1 MSEQKEKP
9 ERKERRERPDRKARA
24 ERKERRERPERKER
38 PARAERRE
46 RPDRKERPARGER
59 RERAAKPVKLNVI
72 NEPKESYT
80 GGKSSLCPGCGH
92 DQISNVIISAAWEN
106 GIQPHRIAKMS
117 GIGCS
122 SKTPAYYL
130 GQSHGFNTVHGRMP
144 SVTTGAYAVNKDL
157 LYIGVS
163 GDGDSASIGIGQ
175 LIHAI
180 RRNMDMVYIVE
191 NNGVYGL
198 TKGQYSATADIGSKK
213 KKGPINKT
221 QPIDLCALAINLGCT
236 FVARSF
242 SGSKKQLNAILKAA
256 MSHKGFALID
266 VISPCVTF
274 NNNDES
280 MRSYGYVRDNEIT
293 LHMADYIPHFNPI
306 PEVEVPEGNFRDI
319 TLHDGSTIRLETIS
333 DTHDPSDA
341 VAALTALHEAETMA
355 KHVTGLLYFDS
366 TKASLV
372 EDLGLVDT
380 PLIDIPD
387 KELRP
392 SEAMLNK
399 INAAYLA

>member
-1 MSEQKEKP
+1 MS
-9 ERKERRERPDRKARA
+9 D
-24 ERKERRERPERKER
+24 R
-38 PARAERRE
+38 PARA
-46 RPDRKERPARGER
+46 
-59 RERAAKPVKLNVI
+59 VKLNVL

-80 GGKSSLCPGCGH
+80 GGPSSLCPGCGH
-92 DQISNVIISAAWEN
+92 DQISNVIITAAWEN
-106 GIQPHRIAKMS
+106 GLEPHRIAKMS

-144 SVTTGAYAVNKDL
+144 SVTTGAYAINKDL
-157 LYIGVS
+157 LYLGVS

-191 NNGVYGL
+191 NHGLYGL
-198 TKGQYSATADIGSKK
+198 TKGQYSATADVGSKK
-213 KKGPINKT
+213 KKGPANET

-242 SGSKKQLNAILKAA
+242 SGSKKQLTSILKAA

-280 MRSYGYVRDNEIT
+280 MRSYGYVKENEIT
-293 LHMADYIPHFNPI
+293 LHMADYIPHFNPMVEI
-306 PEVEVPEGNFRDI
+306 EVPEGHYRDI

-333 DTHDPSDA
+333 DEHDPSNA
-341 VAALTALHEAETMA
+341 VAALTALHEAEA
-355 KHVTGLLYFDS
+355 GKKHVTGLLYFDA
-366 TKASLV
+366 TKPSLA
-372 EDLGLVDT
+372 EDLGLVDEA
-380 PLIDIPD
+380 LVDVPD
-387 KELRP
+387 EALRP
-392 SEAMLNK
+392 DRASLDALN
-399 INAAYLA
+399 AEFLA

>member
-1 MSEQKEKP
+1 MSEK
-9 ERKERRERPDRKARA
+9 
-24 ERKERRERPERKER
+24 
-38 PARAERRE
+38 PARA
-46 RPDRKERPARGER
+46 AR
-59 RERAAKPVKLNVI
+59 PVKLNVI
-72 NEPKESYT
+72 NEPKDSYK
-80 GGKSSLCPGCGH
+80 GGPSSLCPGCGH
-92 DQISNVIISAAWEN
+92 DQISNVIINAAWEN

-144 SVTTGAYAVNKDL
+144 SVTPGAYAVNKDL

-163 GDGDSASIGIGQ
+163 GVGDSASIGIGQ

-213 KKGPINKT
+213 KKGPINET

-242 SGSKKQLNAILKAA
+242 SGAKKQLNAILKAA

-280 MRSYGYVRDNEIT
+280 MKSYGYVKENEVT
-293 LHMADYIPHFNPI
+293 LHMTDYIPHFNPI
-306 PEVEVPEGNFRDI
+306 TEVDVPEGHFRDI

-333 DTHDPSDA
+333 KEHDPSDA
-341 VAALTALHEAETMA
+341 VAALTALHDAETNA
-355 KHVTGLLYFDS
+355 KHVTGLLYFDN
-366 TKASLV
+366 TKASLS
-372 EDLGLVDT
+372 EDLGLVDK
-380 PLIDIPD
+380 PLVDVSND
-387 KELRP
+387 ELRP
-392 SEAMLNK
+392 SKSMLDK
-399 INAAYLA
+399 INSAFLG

>member
-1 MSEQKEKP
+1 MSEKP
-9 ERKERRERPDRKARA
+9 K
-24 ERKERRERPERKER
+24 R
-38 PARAERRE
+38 PARAI
-46 RPDRKERPARGER
+46 
-59 RERAAKPVKLNVI
+59 KLNMLD
-72 NEPKESYT
+72 EPKDSYT

-92 DQISNVIISAAWEN
+92 DQISNVIVTAAWEN
-106 GIQPHRIAKMS
+106 GIQPHRVAKMS

-130 GQSHGFNTVHGRMP
+130 GKSHGFNTVHGRMP
-144 SVTTGAYAVNKDL
+144 SVTTGAYAINKDL

-213 KKGPINKT
+213 KKGAPNET
-221 QPIDLCALAINLGCT
+221 QPIDLCALAINLGCS

-242 SGSKKQLNAILKAA
+242 SGSKKQLTALLKAA
-256 MSHKGFALID
+256 MSHKGFAFID

-280 MRSYGYVRDNEIT
+280 MRSYGYVKENEIT
-293 LHMADYIPHFNPI
+293 LHMTDYIPHFNPVE
-306 PEVEVPEGNFRDI
+306 EVEVPEGHYTDI

-333 DTHDPSDA
+333 SEHDPGNA
-341 VAALTALHEAETMA
+341 VAALTALHQAEADK
-355 KHVTGLLYFDS
+355 KHVTGLLYFDNS
-366 TKASLV
+366 KPSLA
-372 EDLGLVDT
+372 EDMELVDT
-380 PLIDIPD
+380 PLVDVPD
-387 KELRP
+387 AVLRP
-392 SEAMLNK
+392 SKDTLDK
-399 INAAYLA
+399 INAILHS

>member
-1 MSEQKEKP
+1 MSDAP
-9 ERKERRERPDRKARA
+9 A
-24 ERKERRERPERKER
+24 R
-38 PARAERRE
+38 PAKA
-46 RPDRKERPARGER
+46 AR
-59 RERAAKPVKLNVI
+59 PVKLNVI

-92 DQISNVIISAAWEN
+92 DQISSVIIAAAWEN
-106 GIQPHRIAKMS
+106 GIEPHRIAKMS

-157 LYIGVS
+157 LYLGVS

-198 TKGQYSATADIGSKK
+198 TKGQYSATADVGSKK
-213 KKGPINKT
+213 KKGKVNTT

-242 SGSKKQLNAILKAA
+242 SGSKKQLTALIKAA
-256 MSHKGFALID
+256 MSHKGFAFID

-280 MRSYGYVRDNEIT
+280 MRSYGYVKENEIT
-293 LHMADYIPHFNPI
+293 LHMTDYIPHFNPVE
-306 PEVEVPEGNFRDI
+306 EVEVPEGHFRDI
-319 TLHDGSTIRLETIS
+319 ELHDGSTIRLETIS
-333 DTHDPSDA
+333 EHHDPSSPM
-341 VAALTALHEAETMA
+341 AALTALHEAETTQ
-355 KHVTGLLYFDS
+355 KHVTGLLYFDN
-366 TKASLV
+366 TKPALA
-372 EDLGLVDT
+372 EDLGVVDT
-380 PLIDIPD
+380 PLIDVPAT
-387 KELRP
+387 ELRP
-392 SEAMLNK
+392 SSALLDEL
-399 INAAYLA
+399 NAALLG

>member
-1 MSEQKEKP
+1 MS
-9 ERKERRERPDRKARA
+9 D
-24 ERKERRERPERKER
+24 R
-38 PARAERRE
+38 PARA
-46 RPDRKERPARGER
+46 
-59 RERAAKPVKLNVI
+59 VKLNVL

-80 GGKSSLCPGCGH
+80 GGPSSLCPGCGH
-92 DQISNVIISAAWEN
+92 DQISNVIITAAWEN
-106 GIQPHRIAKMS
+106 GIEPHRIAKMS

-144 SVTTGAYAVNKDL
+144 SVTTGAYAINKEL
-157 LYIGVS
+157 LYLGVS

-198 TKGQYSATADIGSKK
+198 TKGQYSATADVGSKK
-213 KKGPINKT
+213 KKGPANET

-236 FVARSF
+236 VVARSF
-242 SGSKKQLNAILKAA
+242 SGSKKQVTSILTAA

-280 MRSYGYVRDNEIT
+280 MRSYGYVKENEIT
-293 LHMADYIPHFNPI
+293 LHMADYIPHFNPMVEI
-306 PEVEVPEGNFRDI
+306 EVPEGHYRDI

-333 DTHDPSDA
+333 DEHDPSNA
-341 VAALTALHEAETMA
+341 VAALTALHEAEA
-355 KHVTGLLYFDS
+355 GKKHVTGLLYFDA
-366 TKASLV
+366 TKPSLA
-372 EDLGLVDT
+372 EDLGLVDQA
-380 PLIDIPD
+380 LVDVPD
-387 KELRP
+387 EALRP
-392 SEAMLNK
+392 DRASLDALN
-399 INAAYLA
+399 AEFLA

>member
-1 MSEQKEKP
+1 MS
-9 ERKERRERPDRKARA
+9 D
-24 ERKERRERPERKER
+24 R
-38 PARAERRE
+38 PARA
-46 RPDRKERPARGER
+46 
-59 RERAAKPVKLNVI
+59 VKLNVL

-80 GGKSSLCPGCGH
+80 GGPSSLCPGCGH
-92 DQISNVIISAAWEN
+92 DQISNVIITAAWEN
-106 GIQPHRIAKMS
+106 GLEPHRIAKMS

-144 SVTTGAYAVNKDL
+144 SVTTGAYAINKDL
-157 LYIGVS
+157 LYLGVS

-198 TKGQYSATADIGSKK
+198 TKGQYSATADVGSKK
-213 KKGPINKT
+213 KKGPANET
-221 QPIDLCALAINLGCT
+221 QPIALCALAINLGCT

-242 SGSKKQLNAILKAA
+242 SGSKKQLTSILKAA

-280 MRSYGYVRDNEIT
+280 MRSYGYVKENEIT
-293 LHMADYIPHFNPI
+293 LHMADYIPHFNPMVEI
-306 PEVEVPEGNFRDI
+306 EVPEGHYRDI

-333 DTHDPSDA
+333 DEHDPSNA
-341 VAALTALHEAETMA
+341 VAALTALHEAEA
-355 KHVTGLLYFDS
+355 GKKHVTGLLYFDA
-366 TKASLV
+366 TKPSLA
-372 EDLGLVDT
+372 EDLGLVDEA
-380 PLIDIPD
+380 LVDVPD
-387 KELRP
+387 EALRP
-392 SEAMLNK
+392 DRASLDALN
-399 INAAYLA
+399 AEFLA

>member
-1 MSEQKEKP
+1 MSDK
-9 ERKERRERPDRKARA
+9 
-24 ERKERRERPERKER
+24 
-38 PARAERRE
+38 PARA
-46 RPDRKERPARGER
+46 
-59 RERAAKPVKLNVI
+59 VKLNVI
-72 NEPKESYT
+72 NEPKDSYT
-80 GGKSSLCPGCGH
+80 GGPSSLCPGCGH
-92 DQISNVIISAAWEN
+92 DQISSVIVAAAWEN
-106 GIQPHRIAKMS
+106 GLEPHRIAKMS

-144 SVTTGAYAVNKDL
+144 SVTTGAYAINKDL
-157 LYIGVS
+157 LYLGVS

-180 RRNMDMVYIVE
+180 RRNMDMVYIIE

-198 TKGQYSATADIGSKK
+198 TKGQYSATADVGSKK
-213 KKGPINKT
+213 KKGAPNET

-242 SGSKKQLNAILKAA
+242 SGSKKQLTSLLKAA

-280 MRSYGYVRDNEIT
+280 MRSYGYVKENEIT
-293 LHMADYIPHFNPI
+293 LHMADYIPHFNPME
-306 PEVEVPEGNFRDI
+306 EVEVPEGHYTDI

-333 DTHDPSDA
+333 AEHDPSDA
-341 VAALTALHEAETMA
+341 MAALTALHEAENA
-355 KHVTGLLYFDS
+355 KKHVTGLLYFDAD
-366 TKASLV
+366 KPSLA
-372 EDLGLVDT
+372 EDLGIVDT
-380 PLIDIPD
+380 PLLDVSD
-387 KELRP
+387 DVLRP
-392 SEAMLNK
+392 SQASLDALN
-399 INAAYLA
+399 AEFLA

>member
-1 MSEQKEKP
+1 M
-9 ERKERRERPDRKARA
+9 
-24 ERKERRERPERKER
+24 
-38 PARAERRE
+38 
-46 RPDRKERPARGER
+46 
-59 RERAAKPVKLNVI
+59 VKLNVL
-72 NEPKESYT
+72 NLEKSEYK

-92 DQISNVIISAAWEN
+92 DQISNIIIQAAWEN
-106 GIQPHRIAKMS
+106 GIKPEGIAKMS

-122 SKTPAYYL
+122 SKTPAYFL
-130 GQSHGFNTVHGRMP
+130 AKSHGFNTVHGRMP

-180 RRNMDMVYIVE
+180 RRNMDMVYIIE

-213 KKGPINKT
+213 KKGPINET

-280 MRSYGYVRDNEIT
+280 MKSYGYVKENEIT
-293 LHMADYIPHFNPI
+293 LHMTDYIPHFNPI
-306 PEVEVPEGNFRDI
+306 TEVEVPEGHYRDI

-333 DTHDPSDA
+333 KEHDPSDA
-341 VAALTALHEAETMA
+341 VAALTALHNAETNA
-355 KHVTGLLYFDS
+355 KHVTGLLYFDN
-366 TKASLV
+366 TKASLT
-372 EDLGLVDT
+372 EDLGLVDK
-380 PLIDIPD
+380 PLIDVAD
-387 KELRP
+387 DELRP
-392 SEAMLNK
+392 DKAVLDK
-399 INAAYLA
+399 INAAFLG

>member
-1 MSEQKEKP
+1 MIDKAK
-9 ERKERRERPDRKARA
+9 RP
-24 ERKERRERPERKER
+24 
-38 PARAERRE
+38 
-46 RPDRKERPARGER
+46 
-59 RERAAKPVKLNVI
+59 AKPVKLNVI
-72 NEPKESYT
+72 NEPKDSYT
-80 GGKSSLCPGCGH
+80 GGPSSLCPGCGH
-92 DQISNVIISAAWEN
+92 DQISNVIINAAWEN

-180 RRNMDMVYIVE
+180 RRNMDMVYIIE

-242 SGSKKQLNAILKAA
+242 SGSKKQLNSILKAA

-280 MRSYGYVRDNEIT
+280 MKSYGYVKENEIT

-306 PEVEVPEGNFRDI
+306 TEVEVPEGHFRDI

-333 DTHDPSDA
+333 KEHDPSDA
-341 VAALTALHEAETMA
+341 VAALTALHDAETNA
-355 KHVTGLLYFDS
+355 KHVTGLLYFDNS
-366 TKASLV
+366 KASLV
-372 EDLGLVDT
+372 EDLGLVQT
-380 PLIDIPD
+380 ALIDVAD
-387 KELRP
+387 DELRP
-392 SEAMLNK
+392 SKSTLDE
-399 INAAYLA
+399 INAAFLS

>member
-1 MSEQKEKP
+1 MSDK
-9 ERKERRERPDRKARA
+9 
-24 ERKERRERPERKER
+24 
-38 PARAERRE
+38 PARA
-46 RPDRKERPARGER
+46 
-59 RERAAKPVKLNVI
+59 VKLNVI
-72 NEPKESYT
+72 NEPKDSYT
-80 GGKSSLCPGCGH
+80 GGPSSLCPGCGH
-92 DQISNVIISAAWEN
+92 DQISNVIVAAAWEN
-106 GIQPHRIAKMS
+106 GLEPHRIAKMS

-144 SVTTGAYAVNKDL
+144 SVTTGAYAINKDL
-157 LYIGVS
+157 LYLGVS

-180 RRNMDMVYIVE
+180 RRNMDMVYIIE

-198 TKGQYSATADIGSKK
+198 TKGQYSATADVGSKK
-213 KKGPINKT
+213 KKGAPNET

-242 SGSKKQLNAILKAA
+242 SGSKKQLTSLLKAA

-280 MRSYGYVRDNEIT
+280 MRSYGYVKENEIT
-293 LHMADYIPHFNPI
+293 LHMADYIPHFNPME
-306 PEVEVPEGNFRDI
+306 EVEVPEGHYTDI

-333 DTHDPSDA
+333 AEHDPSDA
-341 VAALTALHEAETMA
+341 MAALTALHEAENA
-355 KHVTGLLYFDS
+355 KKHVTGLLYFDAD
-366 TKASLV
+366 KPSLA
-372 EDLGLVDT
+372 EDLGIVET
-380 PLIDIPD
+380 PLLDVSD
-387 KELRP
+387 EVLRP
-392 SEAMLNK
+392 SQASLDALN
-399 INAAYLA
+399 AEFLA

>member
-1 MSEQKEKP
+1 MSEKR
-9 ERKERRERPDRKARA
+9 ERKERKI
-24 ERKERRERPERKER
+24 
-38 PARAERRE
+38 
-46 RPDRKERPARGER
+46 
-59 RERAAKPVKLNVI
+59 KLNVI
-72 NEPKESYT
+72 NEPKDSYS

-92 DQISNVIISAAWEN
+92 DQISSVIISAAWEN
-106 GIQPHRIAKMS
+106 GVEPHKIAKMS

-213 KKGPINKT
+213 KKGAINET

-242 SGSKKQLNAILKAA
+242 SGSKKQLKSLLKAA

-280 MRSYGYVRDNEIT
+280 MKSYGYVKDNEVT
-293 LHMADYIPHFNPI
+293 LHMTDYIPHFNPI
-306 PEVEVPEGNFRDI
+306 SEVEVPDGHFKDI

-333 DTHDPSDA
+333 EEHDPTNA
-341 VAALTALHEAETMA
+341 MQALEALHDAETNA
-355 KHVTGLLYFDS
+355 KHVTGLLYFDN

-372 EDLGLVDT
+372 EDLGLVDL
-380 PLIDIPD
+380 PLIDVVED
-387 KELRP
+387 ELRP
-392 SEAMLNK
+392 NKEMLEK
-399 INAAYLA
+399 INNAFLN

>member
-1 MSEQKEKP
+1 MSD
-9 ERKERRERPDRKARA
+9 RPKRAARA
-24 ERKERRERPERKER
+24 I
-38 PARAERRE
+38 
-46 RPDRKERPARGER
+46 
-59 RERAAKPVKLNVI
+59 KLNMLD
-72 NEPKESYT
+72 EPKDSYT

-92 DQISNVIISAAWEN
+92 DQISNVIITAAWEN
-106 GIQPHRIAKMS
+106 GIEPHRVAKMS

-144 SVTTGAYAVNKDL
+144 SVTTGAYSVNKDL

-180 RRNMDMVYIVE
+180 RRNMDMVYIIE

-213 KKGPINKT
+213 KKGAPNET
-221 QPIDLCALAINLGCT
+221 QPIDLCALAINLGCS

-242 SGSKKQLNAILKAA
+242 SGSKKQLGSLLKAA

-280 MRSYGYVRDNEIT
+280 MRSYGYVKDNEIT
-293 LHMADYIPHFNPI
+293 LHMTDYIPHFNPVQ
-306 PEVEVPEGNFRDI
+306 EVEVPEGHFTDI

-333 DTHDPSDA
+333 AEHDPGNA
-341 VAALTALHEAETMA
+341 VAALTALHEAEMNK

-366 TKASLV
+366 SKPSLA
-372 EDLGLVDT
+372 EDMDLVDT
-380 PLIDIPD
+380 PLVDVPD
-387 KELRP
+387 TVLRP
-392 SEAMLNK
+392 SKDTLDK
-399 INAAYLA
+399 INAVLHSQAISRFIELVNFPRKSTEYPCQKRHMRTFAQS

>member
-1 MSEQKEKP
+1 MSEKR
-9 ERKERRERPDRKARA
+9 ERKERK
-24 ERKERRERPERKER
+24 
-38 PARAERRE
+38 
-46 RPDRKERPARGER
+46 
-59 RERAAKPVKLNVI
+59 VKLNVI
-72 NEPKESYT
+72 NEPKDSYS

-92 DQISNVIISAAWEN
+92 DQISSVIISAAWEN
-106 GIQPHRIAKMS
+106 GVEPHRIAKMS

-213 KKGPINKT
+213 KKGAINET

-242 SGSKKQLNAILKAA
+242 SGSKKQLKALLKAA

-280 MRSYGYVRDNEIT
+280 MKSYGYVKDNEVT
-293 LHMADYIPHFNPI
+293 LHMTDYIPHFNPI
-306 PEVEVPEGNFRDI
+306 SEVEVPEGHFKDI

-333 DTHDPSDA
+333 EEHDPTDA
-341 VAALTALHEAETMA
+341 MQALEALHDAETNA
-355 KHVTGLLYFDS
+355 KHVTGLLYFDN

-372 EDLGLVDT
+372 EDLGLVDL
-380 PLIDIPD
+380 PLIDVND
-387 KELRP
+387 TELRP
-392 SEAMLNK
+392 SKEMLEK
-399 INAAYLA
+399 INSALLN

>member
-1 MSEQKEKP
+1 MSDKP
-9 ERKERRERPDRKARA
+9 A
-24 ERKERRERPERKER
+24 
-38 PARAERRE
+38 
-46 RPDRKERPARGER
+46 
-59 RERAAKPVKLNVI
+59 RAAKPVKLNVI
-72 NEPKESYT
+72 NEPKDSYT
-80 GGKSSLCPGCGH
+80 GGPSSLCPGCGH
-92 DQISNVIISAAWEN
+92 DQISNVIINAAWEN

-144 SVTTGAYAVNKDL
+144 SVTSGAYAVNKDL

-213 KKGPINKT
+213 KKGPINET

-242 SGSKKQLNAILKAA
+242 SGSKKQLNSILKAA

-280 MRSYGYVRDNEIT
+280 MKSYGYVKENEIT
-293 LHMADYIPHFNPI
+293 LHMTDYIPHFNPI
-306 PEVEVPEGNFRDI
+306 TEVEVPEGHFRDI

-333 DTHDPSDA
+333 KEHDPSDA
-341 VAALTALHEAETMA
+341 VAALTALHQAETNA
-355 KHVTGLLYFDS
+355 KHVTGLLYFDN
-366 TKASLV
+366 TKASLA
-372 EDLGLVDT
+372 EDLGLVEK
-380 PLIDIPD
+380 PLIDVAEY
-387 KELRP
+387 ELRP
-392 SEAMLNK
+392 DKSTLDK
-399 INAAYLA
+399 INAAFLG

>member
-1 MSEQKEKP
+1 MSDKP
-9 ERKERRERPDRKARA
+9 ERPVRA
-24 ERKERRERPERKER
+24 
-38 PARAERRE
+38 
-46 RPDRKERPARGER
+46 
-59 RERAAKPVKLNVI
+59 VKLNVI
-72 NEPKESYT
+72 NEPKDSYT

-92 DQISNVIISAAWEN
+92 DQISNVIISSAWES
-106 GIQPHRIAKMS
+106 GIEPHRIAKMS

-130 GQSHGFNTVHGRMP
+130 GKSHGFNTVHGRMP

-180 RRNMDMVYIVE
+180 RRNMDMVYIIE

-242 SGSKKQLNAILKAA
+242 SGSKKQLNALLKAA

-280 MRSYGYVRDNEIT
+280 MKSYGYVKENEIT
-293 LHMADYIPHFNPI
+293 LHMTDYIPHFNPI
-306 PEVEVPEGNFRDI
+306 TEVEVPEGHFTDI

-333 DTHDPSDA
+333 EEHDPSNA
-341 VAALTALHEAETMA
+341 VAALTALHNAEQDA
-355 KHVTGLLYFDS
+355 KHVTGLLYFDNS
-366 TKASLV
+366 KASLA
-372 EDLGLVDT
+372 EDLGLVET
-380 PLIDIPD
+380 PLIDIAD
-387 KELRP
+387 DELRP
-392 SEAMLNK
+392 SKSVLDE
-399 INAAYLA
+399 INSAFMG

>member
-1 MSEQKEKP
+1 MIDKAK
-9 ERKERRERPDRKARA
+9 RP
-24 ERKERRERPERKER
+24 
-38 PARAERRE
+38 
-46 RPDRKERPARGER
+46 
-59 RERAAKPVKLNVI
+59 AKPVKLNVI
-72 NEPKESYT
+72 NEPKDSYT
-80 GGKSSLCPGCGH
+80 GGPSSLCPGCGH
-92 DQISNVIISAAWEN
+92 DQISNVIINAAWEN

-180 RRNMDMVYIVE
+180 RRNMDMVYIIE

-242 SGSKKQLNAILKAA
+242 SGSKKQLNSILKAA

-280 MRSYGYVRDNEIT
+280 MKSYGYVKENEIT

-306 PEVEVPEGNFRDI
+306 TEVEVPEGHFRDI

-333 DTHDPSDA
+333 EEHDPSDA
-341 VAALTALHEAETMA
+341 VAALTALHDAETNA
-355 KHVTGLLYFDS
+355 KHVTGLLYFDNS
-366 TKASLV
+366 KASLV
-372 EDLGLVDT
+372 EDLGLVET
-380 PLIDIPD
+380 ALIDVAD
-387 KELRP
+387 DELRP
-392 SEAMLNK
+392 SKSTLDE
-399 INAAYLA
+399 INAAFLS

>member
-1 MSEQKEKP
+1 MSD
-9 ERKERRERPDRKARA
+9 RPKRAARA
-24 ERKERRERPERKER
+24 I
-38 PARAERRE
+38 
-46 RPDRKERPARGER
+46 
-59 RERAAKPVKLNVI
+59 KLNMLD
-72 NEPKESYT
+72 EPKDSYT

-92 DQISNVIISAAWEN
+92 DQISNVIITAAWEN
-106 GIQPHRIAKMS
+106 GIEPHRVAKMS

-144 SVTTGAYAVNKDL
+144 SVTTGAYAINKDL

-213 KKGPINKT
+213 KKGAPNET
-221 QPIDLCALAINLGCT
+221 QPIDLCALAINLGCS

-242 SGSKKQLNAILKAA
+242 SGSKKQLTALLKAA
-256 MSHKGFALID
+256 MSHKGFAFID

-280 MRSYGYVRDNEIT
+280 MRSYGYVKENEIT
-293 LHMADYIPHFNPI
+293 LHMTDYIPHFNPVE
-306 PEVEVPEGNFRDI
+306 EVEVPEGHYTDI

-333 DTHDPSDA
+333 SEHDPGNA
-341 VAALTALHEAETMA
+341 VAALTALHQAEADK
-355 KHVTGLLYFDS
+355 KHVTGLLYFDNS
-366 TKASLV
+366 KPSLA
-372 EDLGLVDT
+372 EDMELVDT
-380 PLIDIPD
+380 PLVDVPD
-387 KELRP
+387 AVLRP
-392 SEAMLNK
+392 SKDTLDK
-399 INAAYLA
+399 INAILHS